1 LSCHTNSR
9 GENLIVDFS
18 VVIPADPHRVPEVV
32 DDVTRILAANGWPE
46 QRIMEIELAL
56 QEALTNAIRHGSQND
71 PTRQVQ
77 CVLQC
82 RDTSCVMLTVRDSGQ
97 GFEAASVANPLA
109 PENVLKP
116 GGRGI
121 FLINN
126 LMDEVAYRD
135 GGREVLMIKKRD

>member
-1 LSCHTNSR
+1 L
-9 GENLIVDFS
+9 DFT
-18 VVIPADPHRVPEVV
+18 VVIPADPHHVPAIV
-32 DDVTRILAANGWPE
+32 DDVTRILTANGWPE
-46 QRIMEIELAL
+46 QRIMEVELAL

-77 CVLQC
+77 CVLKC
-82 RDTSCVMLTVRDSGQ
+82 HDTSCVMLTVRDSGQ
-97 GFEAASVANPLA
+97 GFEAARVANPLA

-126 LMDEVAYRD
+126 LMDEVAYGD
-135 GGREVLMIKKRD
+135 GGREVRMMKRRD

>member
-1 LSCHTNSR
+1 VN
-9 GENLIVDFS
+9 FS
-18 VVIPADPHRVPEVV
+18 VVIPADPCRVPGVV
-32 DDVTRILAANGWPE
+32 EDVTRILAANGWPE

-56 QEALTNAIRHGSQND
+56 QEALTNAIRHGSQSD
-71 PTRQVQ
+71 PTRQVH
-77 CVLQC
+77 CVLT
-82 RDTSCVMLTVRDSGQ
+82 RHDGTGVMLTVRDSGQ
-97 GFEAASVANPLA
+97 GFESATVANPLA

-135 GGREVLMIKKRD
+135 GGREVQMIKRRD

>member
-1 LSCHTNSR
+1 M
-9 GENLIVDFS
+9 DFS
-18 VVIPADPHRVPEVV
+18 VVIPADPQLVPAVV

-77 CVLQC
+77 CVLKC
-82 RDTSCVMLTVRDSGQ
+82 HDTSCVMLTVRDSGQ
-97 GFEAASVANPLA
+97 GFEAAAVANPLA

-135 GGREVLMIKKRD
+135 GGREVHMIKKRD